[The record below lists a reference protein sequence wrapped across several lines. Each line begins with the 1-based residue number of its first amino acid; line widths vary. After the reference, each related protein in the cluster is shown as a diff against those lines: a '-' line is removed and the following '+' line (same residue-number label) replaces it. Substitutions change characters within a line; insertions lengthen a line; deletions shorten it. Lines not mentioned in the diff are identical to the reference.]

1 MRIRASVV
9 LGAAV
14 AAIVLVATVLRA
26 DVLPQRVYTRPEPP
40 PREVLDRLNLRLH
53 WSTYLPMD
61 GTRDGLSSVQVLGR
75 DMLVQTRS
83 GLVVL
88 LNAETGEARWR
99 TRVGT
104 PYRVVGP
111 PTANSRTVLVANNT
125 FLYALDRRTGAVQ
138 WEFRVPG
145 GGITT
150 APVADDNFV
159 FLAGSNGR
167 LVSFLLPRMDLL
179 ALEAKGLLASS
190 TPPVSKIYEKNKR
203 STGAISIQGSLR
215 DTFIRDQGGPEP
227 RQVWEN
233 FTGHLDLPPLMTA
246 ELVIPFTPEGTAV
259 ALTKA
264 TRDRTGEEE
273 VYQFAADGPVR
284 VRPGQYGDV
293 AYVGSQDA
301 NVYAVNLNT
310 GRVMWRYTAGQPVT
324 QHPVALERDL
334 YVTTEGNGLARLDR
348 ADGVP
353 LWRVRSGTRVV
364 ESNVEA
370 DRFLA
375 ANPKFVYAT
384 DDSGRLLVLD
394 HRLGHRLSHY
404 DTRAFPFPVVNE
416 FTDRLYLAA
425 NNGLIV
431 CLHDKEYATPV
442 RHRTIDDEAA
452 IPVAEKLA
460 RKVSHPGTKL
470 VPLPEVLEEFQSKYG
485 LAIIIAEP
493 KFQEAGLPSPGARAV
508 EVPKVDN
515 RPLSELL
522 QQILE
527 KVNATYQ
534 IVGDD
539 VVVVPAPVKPK

>member
-1 MRIRASVV
+1 MRIRAS
-9 LGAAV
+9 
-14 AAIVLVATVLRA
+14 IVLSVAMAVVVPAVTVLRA
-26 DVLPQRVYTRPEPP
+26 DIKPHQVYTRPEPP
-40 PREVLDRLNLRLH
+40 PREVLDRLNLRLN
-53 WSTYLPMD
+53 WFTYLPMD

-99 TRVGT
+99 THVGT
-104 PYRVVGP
+104 PYRVVAP

-125 FLYALDRRTGAVQ
+125 FLYGLDRRTGAVQ
-138 WEFRVPG
+138 WEFRLPG
-145 GGITT
+145 GGVTT
-150 APVADDNFV
+150 APVADEEFV
-159 FLAGSNGR
+159 FVAGSNGR

-190 TPPVSKIYEKNKR
+190 APPVSKIYEKNKR
-203 STGAISIQGSLR
+203 STAVISMQGSLR
-215 DTFIRDQGGPEP
+215 EAFIQEQVGPEP

-233 FTGHLDLPPLMTA
+233 VTGHLDLPPLMTQ
-246 ELVIPFTPEGTAV
+246 EFVIPFTPEGTAV

-264 TRDRTGEEE
+264 TRERVGEEE
-273 VYQFAADGPVR
+273 VYHFAADGPIR
-284 VRPGQYGDV
+284 VRPGQYGEV
-293 AYVGSQDA
+293 AYVGSEDA
-301 NVYAVNLNT
+301 NVYAMNT
-310 GRVMWRYTAGQPVT
+310 TNGRVIWRYTAGQPVT

-353 LWRVRSGTRVV
+353 LWRVRNGTRVV
-364 ESNVEA
+364 ESNAEA

-394 HRLGHRLSHY
+394 RRLGHRLSHY
-404 DTRAFPFPVVNE
+404 DTRAFPVPVVNE
-416 FTDRLYLAA
+416 MTDRLYLAA

-431 CLHDKEYATPV
+431 CLHDKEYVTPV
-442 RHRTIDDEAA
+442 RHRKVDDEASA
-452 IPVAEKLA
+452 PVTEKLA
-460 RKVSHPGTKL
+460 RKVSHPGSKL
-470 VPLPEVLEEFQSKYG
+470 TPLPEVLEDLRVKYG
-485 LAIIIAEP
+485 LAIIVSDP
-493 KFQEAGLPSPGARAV
+493 KFQEAGRESPGNRAV
-508 EVPKVDN
+508 EIPKLDN

-522 QQILE
+522 QQILNQI
-527 KVNATYQ
+527 NATYQ

-539 VVVVPAPVKPK
+539 IVILPAAGKAK